1 MTPLVL
7 IMNLMG
13 HPLETW
19 ALFRE
24 TVLSRR
30 GQLGQFVARVLG
42 RPLIN
47 FSVGLQP
54 QWNQAGES
62 RATGMPLSDRS
73 TFPPIQVRSMNTL
86 H

>member
-7 IMNLMG
+7 VMNLMD

-42 RPLIN
+42 
-47 FSVGLQP
+47 
-54 QWNQAGES
+54 
-62 RATGMPLSDRS
+62 
-73 TFPPIQVRSMNTL
+73 
-86 H
+86 